1 MLIHAQ
7 IFYVS
12 YVKIGI
18 YLIVEI
24 FIEISGKNQYLPES
38 KGFILQFNTMLL
50 LLLLLFDLEMIFE
63 ICMDMSYNCVKVL
76 AYI

>member
-7 IFYVS
+7 LFYVS
-12 YVKIGI
+12 DVKIGI
-18 YLIVEI
+18 YFIVKI

-38 KGFILQFNTMLL
+38 KRFILQFNTMLL
-50 LLLLLFDLEMIFE
+50 LLLLLFDLEIIFE

-76 AYI
+76 A